1 MKQNKVIYAQPIRAE
16 YQYEVMTLD
25 RKFVCYKAIVS
36 VVERTE
42 NSFKVVLHEPIRNHC
57 VGDIIWVRK
66 RHIRLGQQVVAPATK
81 VLSNQFP
88 FTTMPTVDCTDAW
101 WNNN

>member
-1 MKQNKVIYAQPIRAE
+1 MKKNKVIYAQPIRAE

-25 RKFVCYKAIVS
+25 RKIVCYKTIVS
-36 VVERTE
+36 VVGCTE
-42 NSFKVVLHEPIRNHC
+42 NSFRVLLHEPIRNHC

-66 RHIRLGQQVVAPATK
+66 HHISFVQQAVKPATK

-88 FTTMPTVDCTDAW
+88 FTEMPPVDCTDAW
-101 WNNN
+101 WNNT